1 MNYDVNVKVKKLI
14 AKCWAE
20 QMCIEGMT
28 DGWVGVNSAD
38 GRGETVPYVGAGHW
52 EGGLSWLHSADEG
65 TVSWLTSYGSWHAYE
80 KKKKTE
86 KAKNW
91 VLKFRYPNFVLLN
104 RMRDDLQTSRCPLA
118 SPVNTYWLV
127 GVANYFWL
135 SLRIKLLNVVDKNK
149 WWSGAE
155 IDSEGDNCIWAQVF
169 INLLL
174 IITSDKGGGKCDRR
188 RLSVCL
194 LARSLKNASS
204 LGLSWINSCCYCFV
218 PSSVVHREWEI
229 YRTCI

>member
-104 RMRDDLQTSRCPLA
+104 RMRDGIRISADIQMSFSIPSEYILISRCGQLFLI
-118 SPVNTYWLV
+118 VTE
-127 GVANYFWL
+127 
-135 SLRIKLLNVVDKNK
+135 NK
-149 WWSGAE
+149 IIDCCRQKQMMKWSR
-155 IDSEGDNCIWAQVF
+155 DWQW
-169 INLLL
+169 
-174 IITSDKGGGKCDRR
+174 RR
-188 RLSVCL
+188 QLY
-194 LARSLKNASS
+194 
-204 LGLSWINSCCYCFV
+204 LGTGFY
-218 PSSVVHREWEI
+218 
-229 YRTCI
+229 